1 MASDKGHIQ
10 SARESALCTGLG
22 DGGIQGRKVKLLNH
36 VRLFVAPWTT
46 ACHGAS
52 ISMGFSMEP
61 PFSKTASIHGIL
73 QARILEW
80 VAIFFSRGSSPPWA
94 RTWVS
99 LTEDTLPSEPPLLYL
114 VRVGVD
120 WKLGRCRDWKDEP
133 GIIRAPPPSNL
144 FSMWSIQHGSFRVA
158 KPVSYMSGKG
168 SKNARIERE
177 ERGREEEREGGRENE
192 NGNELGVISLLMGE
206 EFSQDLGQ
214 HPTFVGIY

>member
-1 MASDKGHIQ
+1 M
-10 SARESALCTGLG
+10 
-22 DGGIQGRKVKLLNH
+22 
-36 VRLFVAPWTT
+36 
-46 ACHGAS
+46 
-52 ISMGFSMEP
+52 
-61 PFSKTASIHGIL
+61 
-73 QARILEW
+73 
-80 VAIFFSRGSSPPWA
+80 
-94 RTWVS
+94 
-99 LTEDTLPSEPPLLYL
+99 
-114 VRVGVD
+114 D

-133 GIIRAPPPSNL
+133 GIIRAPLPSHL

-168 SKNARIERE
+168 SKNARIGRE